1 MQTSTHALPGLVSM
15 LAIVHLMAGVATAGV
30 PITVDVERP
39 QRTLDTVTFTTF
51 EIHVTNASEDTL
63 RVRAVRV
70 LNDLPDSSWSSSIC
84 SMTICYPPEVDTTA
98 YELSR
103 PRTMTGFTVHVMTGH
118 RHGDTAR
125 IAIAIDIGPD
135 GDPIVRELVMVTAQP
150 PPQLFR
156 VEPTAHEVDVTV
168 GDTAEIVTWVY
179 NHAGDTLTMSVERVE
194 EYYTSAG
201 WQSALCVMENCA
213 PPEVD
218 RPSPIV
224 LDVDRAV
231 NFTLRVAAG
240 APGQGRIVLRFN
252 TSRGTDP
259 IERRFTVNA
268 GLSSVPRSLPYRA
281 LTYPNPAVDVVRL
294 SLGQLSAGAHYSLI
308 VAGADGRIVRRARI
322 DPSSVDVDGTLALDV
337 SNLVPGTYLFNITGI
352 AGEVA
357 GRFTIER

>member
-1 MQTSTHALPGLVSM
+1 M
-15 LAIVHLMAGVATAGV
+15 LAIVHLTAGFAAAGV
-30 PITVDVERP
+30 PITVEVERP
-39 QRTLDTVTFTTF
+39 QRTLDTVMFTTF

-70 LNDLPDSSWSSSIC
+70 LNNLPDISWSSSIC

-125 IAIAIDIGPD
+125 IAIAIDIGSD
-135 GDPIVRELVMVTAQP
+135 SEPIVRELVMVTAQP

-231 NFTLRVAAG
+231 SFTLRVAAG

-252 TSRGTDP
+252 TRRGTDP
-259 IERRFTVNA
+259 VERRFTVNA
-268 GLSSVPRSLPYRA
+268 GVASVPHGRSSTTFA
-281 LTYPNPAVDVVRL
+281 YPNPAVNVVHLPLRQ
-294 SLGQLSAGAHYSLI
+294 LGVSARYSLI
-308 VAGADGRIVRRARI
+308 VARADGRVVRSASI
-322 DPSSVDVDGTLALDV
+322 DASSVDVDGTLTLDV
-337 SNLVPGTYLFNITGI
+337 SSLPPGAYLFNMSGNDS
-352 AGEVA
+352 EVA
-357 GRFTIER
+357 GRFTIQR